1 MVGRGTD
8 GHATERR
15 LGGGFKNGRGIFVPP
30 GRHDRGVYPKGTV
43 MMFWAPIALIFVAL
57 CVAGWRYDRKHKVGI
72 IGRPGASVDARGN
85 DLLRHD
91 QAGGADEL
99 GI

>member
-1 MVGRGTD
+1 
-8 GHATERR
+8 
-15 LGGGFKNGRGIFVPP
+15 
-30 GRHDRGVYPKGTV
+30 

-57 CVAGWRYDRKHKVGI
+57 CVAGWRYDRNHKVGI
-72 IGRPGASVDARGN
+72 IGRKSASVDARGN

-91 QAGGADEL
+91 QPGGGGEP